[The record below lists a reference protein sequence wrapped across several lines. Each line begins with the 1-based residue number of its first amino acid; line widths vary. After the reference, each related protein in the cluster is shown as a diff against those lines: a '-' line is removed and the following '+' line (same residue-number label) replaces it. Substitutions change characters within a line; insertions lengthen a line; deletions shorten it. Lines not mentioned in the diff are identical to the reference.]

1 VPFYELTDAGMLVA
15 SSVEELGDNRMKLL
29 KSYISSLPAADQ
41 GAKTMK
47 EGILLM
53 IQVAPSFVA
62 KILNEYIYA
71 YSTGMIDSIAPLDAK
86 KLKSVIAKQIA
97 VEKELVEAFI
107 SMPQDQKDLARSF
120 FKVLT

>member
-1 VPFYELTDAGMLVA
+1 MLVA
-15 SSVEELGDNRMKLL
+15 SSVEELGDNRMQLL
-29 KSYISSLPAADQ
+29 QSYISSLPGGDQ
-41 GAKTMK
+41 GARTMK

-53 IQVAPSFVA
+53 IQVAPSFVS

-107 SMPQDQKDLARSF
+107 SMPQDQKDLARNF